1 MKERAQPEQVDAL
14 LLPYLRADDEAE
26 SQRLLTVLV
35 EAEAEPLV
43 KSIIGRKFH
52 VSLNGRPS
60 TRAAQEAEDI
70 RGEIL
75 LSLVA
80 RLRELKTGG
89 QRGAIANFR
98 SYVAVIA
105 HNACH
110 EALRQKY
117 PERSRLKNRLRY
129 LLTHQAGF
137 ALWENEEG
145 EWLCGLE
152 KYRGKEKAVQ
162 VEELRNEPE
171 AVKRL
176 GLAGRNLQ
184 LMNLAELAGA
194 IFRRAGGAVELD
206 DLVSVVADLQGI
218 RSVELEPARTDD
230 EEEAV
235 DAYAG
240 LADKRGDII
249 SELEQ
254 RRYVERLWLEICEL
268 PARQRAALL
277 LNLRDDK
284 GGDVIAL
291 FPMLGVA
298 TLRQLADALELPAEE
313 LAALWQDLP
322 LDDATIAGRLG
333 LTRQQ
338 VINLRKSARERL
350 SRRMW
355 EF

>member
-1 MKERAQPEQVDAL
+1 
-14 LLPYLRADDEAE
+14 
-26 SQRLLTVLV
+26 
-35 EAEAEPLV
+35 
-43 KSIIGRKFH
+43 
-52 VSLNGRPS
+52 
-60 TRAAQEAEDI
+60 
-70 RGEIL
+70 
-75 LSLVA
+75 
-80 RLRELKTGG
+80 
-89 QRGAIANFR
+89 
-98 SYVAVIA
+98 
-105 HNACH
+105 
-110 EALRQKY
+110 
-117 PERSRLKNRLRY
+117 
-129 LLTHQAGF
+129 
-137 ALWENEEG
+137 
-145 EWLCGLE
+145 
-152 KYRGKEKAVQ
+152 
-162 VEELRNEPE
+162 LRNEPE

-350 SRRMW
+350 SRRMR